1 MATTLTLQLH
11 ATDAIRIQAQELTAQ
26 AFMPYGSV
34 IANPRPDVHPSAFAA
49 HAASLPSHA
58 KAANAGTA
66 IQYRDAGVM
75 QNLFEGGR
83 GKPLMSVFACAAS
96 EVEADGS
103 VAVEAL
109 ERHPFTT
116 QTFSPLSSPASA
128 YLVIVAPNLPVNEER
143 EDEALRA
150 KLPRW
155 HGMPDLRGLRAF
167 VASASQAVTYAAGT
181 WHAPMKVLGE
191 PGQRLDF
198 VVVQFASGVAAED
211 CQLVEMV
218 SAAEGGEGVPM
229 AASGPDSGTSNPFAD
244 TITACGDN
252 PASLQSL
259 YEKHRSD
266 RSANSRERLLS
277 PAFTDLSIDQHL
289 LRLER
294 PSVEPGF
301 RDDRHCLVFWARPPI
316 HTLRLAEEIQR
327 WLRVAAPNL
336 WLMPTYRMHL
346 TTLEL
351 AFSKTA
357 DEIAD
362 LLQLLRP
369 AAAGIASYT
378 HSHRA
383 RLVKPRVCYDLSAV
397 AVSWLPANG
406 EPTVSPAPTPP
417 DNVTQDDAY
426 TYHHLRR
433 DLSDLVREAGVP
445 VASRYQVP
453 SAHVTLGR
461 FLDDADHDTAKKRE
475 AWAAAVDRVNDWL
488 ETEIWDKADAEFV
501 GEWVVG
507 QEKGLDL
514 RAGTLWYGGGRTVV
528 MGEGF

>member
-1 MATTLTLQLH
+1 MATTLTLQLR
-11 ATDAIRIQAQELTAQ
+11 ADEDVKIQAQPLTAQ
-26 AFMPYGSV
+26 AFSPYGSV
-34 IANPRPDVHPSAFAA
+34 VANPRPDVHPSAYAA
-49 HAASLPSHA
+49 HAASLPPNA

-66 IQYRDAGVM
+66 IQYRDAGVT
-75 QNLFEGGR
+75 QSLFQGGR
-83 GKPLMSVFACAAS
+83 GKPLMSIFACAAS
-96 EVEADGS
+96 EVEVDGS
-103 VAVEAL
+103 VAVDAL

-116 QTFSPLSSPASA
+116 QTFSPLSSPAST
-128 YLVIVAPNLPVNEER
+128 YLVIVAPSLPEKEDGGDAAVNV
-143 EDEALRA
+143 

-155 HGMPDLRGLRAF
+155 HGMPDLSGLRAF

-191 PGQRLDF
+191 SGQRLDF
-198 VVVQFASGVAAED
+198 VVMQFVSGVAAED

-218 SAAEGGEGVPM
+218 SAEQG
-229 AASGPDSGTSNPFAD
+229 AS
-244 TITACGDN
+244 I
-252 PASLQSL
+252 QSL

-266 RSANSRERLLS
+266 RCAASRERLLS
-277 PAFTDLSIDQHL
+277 PTFTSLSIDRHL

-294 PSVEPGF
+294 PDVEPGF

-316 HTLRLAEEIQR
+316 HTLRLADEIQR
-327 WLRVAAPNL
+327 RLRAVAPNI
-336 WLMPTYRMHL
+336 WMMPTYRMHL

-357 DEIAD
+357 DEIAA
-362 LLQLLRP
+362 LLNLLRP
-369 AAAGIASYT
+369 AAADIGSYT

-383 RLVKPRVCYDLSAV
+383 RLVKPRVSYDLSAF

-417 DNVTQDDAY
+417 DKGTKTQDDAY

-433 DLSDLVREAGVP
+433 DVSDLVREADVP

-461 FLDDADHDTAKKRE
+461 FLDDADHDTVEKRE

-488 ETEIWDKADAEFV
+488 ETEVWDKADAEFV
-501 GEWVVG
+501 GEWIVG

-514 RAGTLWYGGGRTVV
+514 RAGTLWYGGGRTVL